1 MSVATLPTEAA
12 TGGQLLDVRLDP
24 WQQRFFLDEARVQLV
39 CWARQLG
46 KDFTTAAKA
55 VMGAMQTGE
64 SWYIVS
70 LTQRQA
76 DQTFA
81 KCREWATRI
90 GGAIGELTAADLP
103 PRHEYDAQLD

>member
-1 MSVATLPTEAA
+1 MTTLTPPSSKVTLA
-12 TGGQLLDVRLDP
+12 P
-24 WQQRFFLDEARVQLV
+24 WQLRFYEDDARVQVV

-55 VMGAMQTGE
+55 VLDAMQTGKA
-64 SWYIVS
+64 WYIVS

-81 KCREWATRI
+81 KCRVVVHFESGNFSGPDSPGRRM
-90 GGAIGELTAADLP
+90 GP
-103 PRHEYDAQLD
+103 